1 MTQINLFTKKK
12 QTDRHRKQTYS
23 DQREKEGEINQEF
36 QINRYIPTIYKI
48 NKDLLY
54 STRNYIQ
61 YLITNNNG
69 KESEKEYMY
78 KGITLLYT

>member
-12 QTDRHRKQTYS
+12 QADTHRKQTYS

-61 YLITNNNG
+61 YLITNYNG

-78 KGITLLYT
+78 KGITLLFT